1 MGARKTLLGYV
12 EEHEVTSSADKTIHT
27 TFPPIGGVAVYVDTT
42 QLVGDQYYYRTE
54 KVPYLYRYES
64 IHHIQ

>member
-1 MGARKTLLGYV
+1 MGARKTFRNV

-42 QLVGDQYYYRTE
+42 QLVGDQYYYSTE
-54 KVPYLYRYES
+54 KVP
-64 IHHIQ
+64 